1 MYSKG
6 DLIVYGNAG
15 VYKVEDIT
23 TLKGVSY
30 AEKNKEY
37 YILKPLFSEGVV
49 YYPVDSD
56 KIFTRPIISKEEVE
70 RIITLIPEIE
80 SKSIVCGSVAEL
92 TEHYKSVFATHS
104 CEDLVK
110 LLMSIYQKKQLAK
123 EQNRKLGQIDET
135 YLRQAENQLYSEF
148 AAALGIDKSEVEEY
162 IRTKVEN

>member
-37 YILKPLFSEGVV
+37 YVLKPLFSEGVV

-104 CEDLVK
+104 CED
-110 LLMSIYQKKQLAK
+110 
-123 EQNRKLGQIDET
+123 
-135 YLRQAENQLYSEF
+135 
-148 AAALGIDKSEVEEY
+148 
-162 IRTKVEN
+162 